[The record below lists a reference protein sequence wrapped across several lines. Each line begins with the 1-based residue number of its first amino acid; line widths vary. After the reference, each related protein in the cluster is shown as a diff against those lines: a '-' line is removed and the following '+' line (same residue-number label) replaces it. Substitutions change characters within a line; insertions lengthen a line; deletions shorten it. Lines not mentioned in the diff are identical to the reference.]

1 MSTITLLCIAL
12 AGVIMLLLL
21 VIKAKVQ
28 PFVALLLV
36 SLLVALAAGI
46 PAGEVGKVMIAGMGG
61 VLGSVTIIIG
71 LGAMLGRMI
80 EHSGGAESLANYFS
94 RKLGD
99 KRTIA
104 ALTLAA
110 FFLGIP
116 VFFDVGFIILAPIIY
131 GFAKVAKISPLKF
144 GLPVAGIMLT
154 VHVAVPPH
162 PGPVAAAGLLHADI
176 GWLTII
182 GIAISIPVG
191 VVGYFAAKIINK
203 RQYAMSVEVLEQMQ
217 LAPASEEGATKLS
230 DKINPPGVALVTS
243 LIVIPIAIIMA
254 GTVSATLMPPSHP
267 LLGTLQ
273 LIGSPMVALMIAL
286 VLAFWLLALRR
297 GWSLQHT
304 SDIMGSALP
313 TAAVVILVTG
323 AGGVFGKVLV
333 ESGVGKALANM
344 LQMIDLPLLPAAFI
358 ISLALR
364 ASQGSATVAILT
376 TGGLLSEAVMGLNP
390 IQCVLVTL
398 AACFGGLG
406 ASHIN
411 DSGFWIVTKYLVN
424 DHSRFYR
431 ILNYLVRM
439 GGNLTLIKR
448 SDGHRTFL
456 FSAYLPPAAAG
467 CSAPLAHHQYL
478 SASCGTLPGNVR
490 DWCGVAVRYRA
501 RYKGNA
507 GTDIPSR
514 HLSPAISPSLQS
526 VHRHNVDKSSC
537 SPYLRA
543 ASIVVSFSAQALVSG
558 KSTTGW
564 L

>member
-191 VVGYFAAKIINK
+191 IVGYFAAKIINT

-254 GTVSATLMPPSHP
+254 GTVSATLMPLSHP

-411 DSGFWIVTKYLVN
+411 DSGFWIVTKYLGLSVA
-424 DHSRFYR
+424 DGLKTWTVLTT
-431 ILNYLVRM
+431 IL
-439 GGNLTLIKR
+439 GFTGFLI
-448 SDGHRTFL
+448 T
-456 FSAYLPPAAAG
+456 
-467 CSAPLAHHQYL
+467 
-478 SASCGTLPGNVR
+478 
-490 DWCGVAVRYRA
+490 WCVWAV
-501 RYKGNA
+501 
-507 GTDIPSR
+507 I
-514 HLSPAISPSLQS
+514 
-526 VHRHNVDKSSC
+526 
-537 SPYLRA
+537 
-543 ASIVVSFSAQALVSG
+543 
-558 KSTTGW
+558 
-564 L
+564 

>member
-46 PAGEVGKVMIAGMGG
+46 PTGEVGKVMIAGMGG

-191 VVGYFAAKIINK
+191 VVGYFAAKIINT

-217 LAPASEEGATKLS
+217 LAPASEGNATKLS

-254 GTVSATLMPPSHP
+254 GTVSATLMPASHP

-273 LIGSPMVALMIAL
+273 LLGSPMVALMIAL

-376 TGGLLSEAVMGLNP
+376 TGGLLSEAVVGLNP

-411 DSGFWIVTKYLVN
+411 DSGFWIVTKYLGLSVA
-424 DHSRFYR
+424 DGLKTWTVLTT
-431 ILNYLVRM
+431 IL
-439 GGNLTLIKR
+439 GFTGFLI
-448 SDGHRTFL
+448 T
-456 FSAYLPPAAAG
+456 
-467 CSAPLAHHQYL
+467 
-478 SASCGTLPGNVR
+478 
-490 DWCGVAVRYRA
+490 WCVWAV
-501 RYKGNA
+501 
-507 GTDIPSR
+507 I
-514 HLSPAISPSLQS
+514 
-526 VHRHNVDKSSC
+526 
-537 SPYLRA
+537 
-543 ASIVVSFSAQALVSG
+543 
-558 KSTTGW
+558 
-564 L
+564 

>member
-162 PGPVAAAGLLHADI
+162 PGPVAAAELLHADI

-313 TAAVVILVTG
+313 TAAVVFWLLVLEG
-323 AGGVFGKVLV
+323 Y
-333 ESGVGKALANM
+333 LAKCWWN
-344 LQMIDLPLLPAAFI
+344 
-358 ISLALR
+358 R
-364 ASQGSATVAILT
+364 ASAK
-376 TGGLLSEAVMGLNP
+376 P
-390 IQCVLVTL
+390 
-398 AACFGGLG
+398 
-406 ASHIN
+406 
-411 DSGFWIVTKYLVN
+411 
-424 DHSRFYR
+424 
-431 ILNYLVRM
+431 
-439 GGNLTLIKR
+439 
-448 SDGHRTFL
+448 
-456 FSAYLPPAAAG
+456 LPT
-467 CSAPLAHHQYL
+467 C
-478 SASCGTLPGNVR
+478 
-490 DWCGVAVRYRA
+490 
-501 RYKGNA
+501 YK
-507 GTDIPSR
+507 
-514 HLSPAISPSLQS
+514 
-526 VHRHNVDKSSC
+526 
-537 SPYLRA
+537 
-543 ASIVVSFSAQALVSG
+543 
-558 KSTTGW
+558 
-564 L
+564 

>member
-21 VIKAKVQ
+21 VIKAKIQ

-323 AGGVFGKVLV
+323 ARGVFGKVLV

-411 DSGFWIVTKYLVN
+411 DSGFWIVTKYLGLSVA
-424 DHSRFYR
+424 DGLKTWTVLTT
-431 ILNYLVRM
+431 IL
-439 GGNLTLIKR
+439 GFTGFLI
-448 SDGHRTFL
+448 T
-456 FSAYLPPAAAG
+456 
-467 CSAPLAHHQYL
+467 
-478 SASCGTLPGNVR
+478 
-490 DWCGVAVRYRA
+490 WCVWAV
-501 RYKGNA
+501 
-507 GTDIPSR
+507 I
-514 HLSPAISPSLQS
+514 
-526 VHRHNVDKSSC
+526 
-537 SPYLRA
+537 
-543 ASIVVSFSAQALVSG
+543 
-558 KSTTGW
+558 
-564 L
+564 

>member
-323 AGGVFGKVLV
+323 AGGVFDKVLV

-411 DSGFWIVTKYLVN
+411 DSGFWIVTKYLGLSVA
-424 DHSRFYR
+424 DGLKTWTVLTT
-431 ILNYLVRM
+431 IL
-439 GGNLTLIKR
+439 GFTGFLI
-448 SDGHRTFL
+448 T
-456 FSAYLPPAAAG
+456 
-467 CSAPLAHHQYL
+467 
-478 SASCGTLPGNVR
+478 
-490 DWCGVAVRYRA
+490 WCVWAV
-501 RYKGNA
+501 
-507 GTDIPSR
+507 I
-514 HLSPAISPSLQS
+514 
-526 VHRHNVDKSSC
+526 
-537 SPYLRA
+537 
-543 ASIVVSFSAQALVSG
+543 
-558 KSTTGW
+558 
-564 L
+564 

>member
-333 ESGVGKALANM
+333 ESGVSKALANM

-411 DSGFWIVTKYLVN
+411 DSGFWIVTKYLGLSVA
-424 DHSRFYR
+424 DGLKTWTVLTT
-431 ILNYLVRM
+431 IL
-439 GGNLTLIKR
+439 GFTGFLI
-448 SDGHRTFL
+448 T
-456 FSAYLPPAAAG
+456 
-467 CSAPLAHHQYL
+467 
-478 SASCGTLPGNVR
+478 
-490 DWCGVAVRYRA
+490 WCVWAV
-501 RYKGNA
+501 
-507 GTDIPSR
+507 I
-514 HLSPAISPSLQS
+514 
-526 VHRHNVDKSSC
+526 
-537 SPYLRA
+537 
-543 ASIVVSFSAQALVSG
+543 
-558 KSTTGW
+558 
-564 L
+564 

>member
-12 AGVIMLLLL
+12 TGVIMLLLL

-191 VVGYFAAKIINK
+191 IVGYFAAKIINK

-411 DSGFWIVTKYLVN
+411 DSGLWIVTKYLGLSVA
-424 DHSRFYR
+424 DGLKTWTVLTT
-431 ILNYLVRM
+431 IL
-439 GGNLTLIKR
+439 GFTGFLI
-448 SDGHRTFL
+448 T
-456 FSAYLPPAAAG
+456 
-467 CSAPLAHHQYL
+467 
-478 SASCGTLPGNVR
+478 
-490 DWCGVAVRYRA
+490 WCVWAV
-501 RYKGNA
+501 
-507 GTDIPSR
+507 I
-514 HLSPAISPSLQS
+514 
-526 VHRHNVDKSSC
+526 
-537 SPYLRA
+537 
-543 ASIVVSFSAQALVSG
+543 
-558 KSTTGW
+558 
-564 L
+564 

>member
-21 VIKAKVQ
+21 VIKAKIQ

-46 PAGEVGKVMIAGMGG
+46 PAGGVGKVMIAGMGG

-323 AGGVFGKVLV
+323 ARGVFGKVLV

-411 DSGFWIVTKYLVN
+411 DSGFWIVTKYLGLSVA
-424 DHSRFYR
+424 DGLKTWTVLTT
-431 ILNYLVRM
+431 IL
-439 GGNLTLIKR
+439 GFTGFLI
-448 SDGHRTFL
+448 T
-456 FSAYLPPAAAG
+456 
-467 CSAPLAHHQYL
+467 
-478 SASCGTLPGNVR
+478 
-490 DWCGVAVRYRA
+490 WCVWAV
-501 RYKGNA
+501 
-507 GTDIPSR
+507 I
-514 HLSPAISPSLQS
+514 
-526 VHRHNVDKSSC
+526 
-537 SPYLRA
+537 
-543 ASIVVSFSAQALVSG
+543 
-558 KSTTGW
+558 
-564 L
+564 

>member
-333 ESGVGKALANM
+333 ESGGGKALANM

-390 IQCVLVTL
+390 IQCVLVRWQP
-398 AACFGGLG
+398 A
-406 ASHIN
+406 
-411 DSGFWIVTKYLVN
+411 LVG
-424 DHSRFYR
+424 
-431 ILNYLVRM
+431 LVRHILM
-439 GGNLTLIKR
+439 TQG
-448 SDGHRTFL
+448 
-456 FSAYLPPAAAG
+456 
-467 CSAPLAHHQYL
+467 
-478 SASCGTLPGNVR
+478 
-490 DWCGVAVRYRA
+490 
-501 RYKGNA
+501 
-507 GTDIPSR
+507 
-514 HLSPAISPSLQS
+514 
-526 VHRHNVDKSSC
+526 
-537 SPYLRA
+537 
-543 ASIVVSFSAQALVSG
+543 SG
-558 KSTTGW
+558 

>member
-191 VVGYFAAKIINK
+191 IVGYFAAKIINK

-323 AGGVFGKVLV
+323 AGGVFSKVLV

-411 DSGFWIVTKYLVN
+411 DSGFWIVTKYLGLSVA
-424 DHSRFYR
+424 DGLKTWTVLTT
-431 ILNYLVRM
+431 ILGFTGFLITWCVWLV
-439 GGNLTLIKR
+439 I
-448 SDGHRTFL
+448 
-456 FSAYLPPAAAG
+456 
-467 CSAPLAHHQYL
+467 
-478 SASCGTLPGNVR
+478 
-490 DWCGVAVRYRA
+490 
-501 RYKGNA
+501 
-507 GTDIPSR
+507 
-514 HLSPAISPSLQS
+514 
-526 VHRHNVDKSSC
+526 
-537 SPYLRA
+537 
-543 ASIVVSFSAQALVSG
+543 
-558 KSTTGW
+558 
-564 L
+564 

>member
-21 VIKAKVQ
+21 VIKAKEQ

-411 DSGFWIVTKYLVN
+411 DSGFWIVTKYLGLSVA
-424 DHSRFYR
+424 DGLKTWTVLTT
-431 ILNYLVRM
+431 IL
-439 GGNLTLIKR
+439 GFTGFLI
-448 SDGHRTFL
+448 T
-456 FSAYLPPAAAG
+456 
-467 CSAPLAHHQYL
+467 
-478 SASCGTLPGNVR
+478 
-490 DWCGVAVRYRA
+490 WCVWAV
-501 RYKGNA
+501 
-507 GTDIPSR
+507 I
-514 HLSPAISPSLQS
+514 
-526 VHRHNVDKSSC
+526 
-537 SPYLRA
+537 
-543 ASIVVSFSAQALVSG
+543 
-558 KSTTGW
+558 
-564 L
+564 

>member
-191 VVGYFAAKIINK
+191 IVGYFAAKIINK
-203 RQYAMSVEVLEQMQ
+203 HQYAMSVEVLEQMQ

-254 GTVSATLMPPSHP
+254 GTVSAPAWYATADRLTNGSSNDCAGAGILVIGFTSRLELTTHQRHYGLSPSHC
-267 LLGTLQ
+267 G
-273 LIGSPMVALMIAL
+273 GSD
-286 VLAFWLLALRR
+286 FGYWCWR
-297 GWSLQHT
+297 GIWQS
-304 SDIMGSALP
+304 
-313 TAAVVILVTG
+313 
-323 AGGVFGKVLV
+323 AGGIGRRQ
-333 ESGVGKALANM
+333 SPC
-344 LQMIDLPLLPAAFI
+344 QY
-358 ISLALR
+358 
-364 ASQGSATVAILT
+364 AT
-376 TGGLLSEAVMGLNP
+376 
-390 IQCVLVTL
+390 
-398 AACFGGLG
+398 
-406 ASHIN
+406 N
-411 DSGFWIVTKYLVN
+411 D
-424 DHSRFYR
+424 
-431 ILNYLVRM
+431 
-439 GGNLTLIKR
+439 
-448 SDGHRTFL
+448 
-456 FSAYLPPAAAG
+456 
-467 CSAPLAHHQYL
+467 
-478 SASCGTLPGNVR
+478 
-490 DWCGVAVRYRA
+490 
-501 RYKGNA
+501 
-507 GTDIPSR
+507 
-514 HLSPAISPSLQS
+514 
-526 VHRHNVDKSSC
+526 
-537 SPYLRA
+537 
-543 ASIVVSFSAQALVSG
+543 
-558 KSTTGW
+558 
-564 L
+564 

>member
-46 PAGEVGKVMIAGMGG
+46 PADEVGKVMIAGMGG

-182 GIAISIPVG
+182 GITISIPVG
-191 VVGYFAAKIINK
+191 IVGYFAAKIINK
-203 RQYAMSVEVLEQMQ
+203 HQYAMSVEVLEQMQ

-411 DSGFWIVTKYLVN
+411 DSGFWIVTKYLGLSVA
-424 DHSRFYR
+424 DGLKTWTVLTT
-431 ILNYLVRM
+431 IL
-439 GGNLTLIKR
+439 GFTGFLI
-448 SDGHRTFL
+448 T
-456 FSAYLPPAAAG
+456 
-467 CSAPLAHHQYL
+467 
-478 SASCGTLPGNVR
+478 
-490 DWCGVAVRYRA
+490 WCVWAV
-501 RYKGNA
+501 
-507 GTDIPSR
+507 I
-514 HLSPAISPSLQS
+514 
-526 VHRHNVDKSSC
+526 
-537 SPYLRA
+537 
-543 ASIVVSFSAQALVSG
+543 
-558 KSTTGW
+558 
-564 L
+564 

>member
-12 AGVIMLLLL
+12 TGVIMLLLL

-323 AGGVFGKVLV
+323 AGEVFGKVLV

-411 DSGFWIVTKYLVN
+411 DSGFWIVTKYLGLSVA
-424 DHSRFYR
+424 DGLKTWTVLTT
-431 ILNYLVRM
+431 IL
-439 GGNLTLIKR
+439 GFTGFLI
-448 SDGHRTFL
+448 T
-456 FSAYLPPAAAG
+456 
-467 CSAPLAHHQYL
+467 
-478 SASCGTLPGNVR
+478 
-490 DWCGVAVRYRA
+490 WCVWAV
-501 RYKGNA
+501 
-507 GTDIPSR
+507 I
-514 HLSPAISPSLQS
+514 
-526 VHRHNVDKSSC
+526 
-537 SPYLRA
+537 
-543 ASIVVSFSAQALVSG
+543 
-558 KSTTGW
+558 
-564 L
+564 

>member
-1 MSTITLLCIAL
+1 MSTLSLLCIAF
-12 AGVIMLLLL
+12 AGVILLLLL
-21 VIKAKVQ
+21 VIKAKIQ
-28 PFVALLLV
+28 PFVALLVV
-36 SLLVALAAGI
+36 SLLVALATGI
-46 PAGEVGKVMIAGMGG
+46 PAGNVTKVMIAGMGG

-80 EHSGGAESLANYFS
+80 EHSGGAESLARYFS
-94 RKLGD
+94 HKLGE

-131 GFAKVAKISPLKF
+131 GFAKVARLSPVKF

-162 PGPVAAAGLLHADI
+162 PGPVAAAGLLNADI

-191 VVGYFAAKIINK
+191 IIGYYVAKALNK
-203 RQYAMSVEVLEQMQ
+203 RQYQLSVEVLEQVQ
-217 LAPASEEGATKLS
+217 ITPAADNSPSPLS

-254 GTVSATLMPPSHP
+254 GTVSATLMPASHP
-267 LLGTLQ
+267 LHGTLQ
-273 LIGSPMVALMIAL
+273 LLGSPAVALMIAL

-304 SDIMGSALP
+304 SDVMGSALP
-313 TAAVVILVTG
+313 AAAVVILVTG

-333 ESGVGKALANM
+333 ESGVGKALSET
-344 LQMIDLPLLPAAFI
+344 LQAIDLPLLPAAFI

-376 TGGLLSEAVMGLNP
+376 TAGLLSEAVAGLDP
-390 IQCVLVTL
+390 IHRVLVTL

-411 DSGFWIVTKYLVN
+411 DSGFWIVTKYLGLSVA
-424 DHSRFYR
+424 DG
-431 ILNYLVRM
+431 LKTWTV
-439 GGNLTLIKR
+439 LTTVL
-448 SDGHRTFL
+448 GL
-456 FSAYLPPAAAG
+456 AG
-467 CSAPLAHHQYL
+467 FAITW
-478 SASCGTLPGNVR
+478 GI
-490 DWCGVAVRYRA
+490 WGV
-501 RYKGNA
+501 
-507 GTDIPSR
+507 I
-514 HLSPAISPSLQS
+514 
-526 VHRHNVDKSSC
+526 
-537 SPYLRA
+537 
-543 ASIVVSFSAQALVSG
+543 
-558 KSTTGW
+558 
-564 L
+564 

>member
-12 AGVIMLLLL
+12 TGVIMLLLL

-230 DKINPPGVALVTS
+230 DKINPPGVALVTLANCYS
-243 LIVIPIAIIMA
+243 YRDYHGGYGFRNTDAAFASPTWYATADRLTNGSSNDCAGAGILVI
-254 GTVSATLMPPSHP
+254 GFTSRLELTTHQRHYGLSPSHC
-267 LLGTLQ
+267 G
-273 LIGSPMVALMIAL
+273 GSD
-286 VLAFWLLALRR
+286 FGYWCWR
-297 GWSLQHT
+297 GIWQS
-304 SDIMGSALP
+304 
-313 TAAVVILVTG
+313 
-323 AGGVFGKVLV
+323 AGGIGRRQ
-333 ESGVGKALANM
+333 SPC
-344 LQMIDLPLLPAAFI
+344 QH
-358 ISLALR
+358 
-364 ASQGSATVAILT
+364 AT
-376 TGGLLSEAVMGLNP
+376 
-390 IQCVLVTL
+390 
-398 AACFGGLG
+398 
-406 ASHIN
+406 N
-411 DSGFWIVTKYLVN
+411 D
-424 DHSRFYR
+424 
-431 ILNYLVRM
+431 
-439 GGNLTLIKR
+439 
-448 SDGHRTFL
+448 
-456 FSAYLPPAAAG
+456 
-467 CSAPLAHHQYL
+467 
-478 SASCGTLPGNVR
+478 
-490 DWCGVAVRYRA
+490 
-501 RYKGNA
+501 
-507 GTDIPSR
+507 
-514 HLSPAISPSLQS
+514 
-526 VHRHNVDKSSC
+526 
-537 SPYLRA
+537 
-543 ASIVVSFSAQALVSG
+543 
-558 KSTTGW
+558 
-564 L
+564 

>member
-162 PGPVAAAGLLHADI
+162 PGSVAAAGLLHADI

-191 VVGYFAAKIINK
+191 IVGYFAAKIINK

-217 LAPASEEGATKLS
+217 LAPASEGNATKLS

-254 GTVSATLMPPSHP
+254 GTVSATLMPASHP

-273 LIGSPMVALMIAL
+273 LLGSPMVALMIAL

-376 TGGLLSEAVMGLNP
+376 TGGLLSEAVVGLNP

-411 DSGFWIVTKYLVN
+411 DSGFWIVTKYLGLSVA
-424 DHSRFYR
+424 DGLKTWTVLTT
-431 ILNYLVRM
+431 IL
-439 GGNLTLIKR
+439 GFTGFLI
-448 SDGHRTFL
+448 T
-456 FSAYLPPAAAG
+456 
-467 CSAPLAHHQYL
+467 
-478 SASCGTLPGNVR
+478 
-490 DWCGVAVRYRA
+490 WCVWAV
-501 RYKGNA
+501 
-507 GTDIPSR
+507 I
-514 HLSPAISPSLQS
+514 
-526 VHRHNVDKSSC
+526 
-537 SPYLRA
+537 
-543 ASIVVSFSAQALVSG
+543 
-558 KSTTGW
+558 
-564 L
+564 